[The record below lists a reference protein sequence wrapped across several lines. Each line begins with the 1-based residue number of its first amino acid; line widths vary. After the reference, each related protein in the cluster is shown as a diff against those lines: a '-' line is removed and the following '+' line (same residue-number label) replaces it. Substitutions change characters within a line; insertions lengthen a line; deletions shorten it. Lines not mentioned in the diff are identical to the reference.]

1 MFSCTSQCFQWLP
14 VTYSGAELHK
24 IATSREEGKKNVRF
38 NIRRPITTDLIL
50 RTDLVFSL

>member
-24 IATSREEGKKNVRF
+24 IATSKEGGKKR
-38 NIRRPITTDLIL
+38 
-50 RTDLVFSL
+50 